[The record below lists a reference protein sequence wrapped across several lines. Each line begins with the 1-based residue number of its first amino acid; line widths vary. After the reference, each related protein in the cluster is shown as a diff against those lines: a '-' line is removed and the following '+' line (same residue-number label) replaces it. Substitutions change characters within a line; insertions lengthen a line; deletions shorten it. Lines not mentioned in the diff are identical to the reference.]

1 MNSRLSLYD
10 TDFFAWSQEQ
20 AELLRSGR
28 AEVADLA
35 VIADEIESM
44 GKSQRRAIVSRL
56 AILILHL
63 LKWERQPALRGASW
77 RLSTANAR
85 DALADLFEDNHSLR
99 AQGDALVVS
108 AYRYAR
114 RQAAAETG
122 LPETAFP
129 PACPWDLGSL
139 LDEDFWPV

>member
-1 MNSRLSLYD
+1 MILRLSLYD

-28 AEVADLA
+28 ADEADLA
-35 VIADEIESM
+35 IIADEIASM
-44 GKSQRRAIVSRL
+44 GKSERRAIVSRL

-77 RLSTANAR
+77 RLSIANAR
-85 DALADLFEDNHSLR
+85 DALDDLLAENHTLR
-99 AQGDALVVS
+99 AQSGDLIIA

-114 RQAAAETG
+114 RQAAAETD
-122 LPETAFP
+122 LPEISFP
-129 PACPWDLGSL
+129 AACPWGVENL
-139 LDEDFWPV
+139 LDEHFWP

>member
-1 MNSRLSLYD
+1 MISRLSLYD

-28 AEVADLA
+28 ASEADLA

-44 GKSQRRAIVSRL
+44 GKSERRAIVSRL
-56 AILILHL
+56 AVLILHL

-77 RLSTANAR
+77 RLSVANAR
-85 DALADLFEDNHSLR
+85 DALADLFSENHSLR
-99 AQGDALVVS
+99 TQGDTLIVA

-122 LPETAFP
+122 VPEAALPS
-129 PACPWDLGSL
+129 ACPWPLETL
-139 LDEDFWPV
+139 LDETFWPE